1 MTQLFNEL
9 VEFLE
14 AVEKGESPP
23 PMGPAHQ
30 RLVELDVSERG
41 GDGVLDVGGRE
52 SKPSSVKACG

>member
-14 AVEKGESPP
+14 AVEKGEFPP

-41 GDGVLDVGGRE
+41 GDGVLKVGDG
-52 SKPSSVKACG
+52 SSSGSGSL